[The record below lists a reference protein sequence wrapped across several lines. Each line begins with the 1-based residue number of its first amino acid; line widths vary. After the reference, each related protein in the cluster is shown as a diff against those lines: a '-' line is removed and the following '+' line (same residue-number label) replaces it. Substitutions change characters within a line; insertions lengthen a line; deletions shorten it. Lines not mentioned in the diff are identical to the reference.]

1 MKNDKDNATLYAELK
16 AERFMT
22 DQISLLHEAEDLAD
36 GINFML
42 KSIGE
47 FTDADR
53 AYVFETSENH
63 TSTNTYEWCAAGV
76 TPQIRNLHDIPFE
89 SMPKWIEVFLH
100 GENILIEDLEAY
112 RESMPLEYELL
123 KVQNV
128 STLIAFPISV
138 HEKLIGFVGVD
149 NPDMEKSSL
158 IHRLLSLLGK
168 YVGTMIKDHKNEQ
181 MRLEVV
187 ASKSRLDY
195 QLEMDEILRGAQ
207 IGIWTL
213 EMDGVKAP
221 RLHPNPTMC
230 TLLGVSQEMSPE
242 EVYQFWYHRIPP
254 KYVTPVLDYIQK
266 VIHESYSE
274 ITYPWNHPLL
284 GQIWI
289 RCGGILYPDYQG
301 NGICIRGYHQD
312 VTRNIENE
320 RKYQNLTA
328 ATSQIY
334 HAIYHI
340 DLIQDRIE
348 KLAGANQNYTPT
360 GVVTS
365 ATAQLNDI
373 LEKMVAPSHHEIM
386 QYFFDLTTVNDR
398 LHGKLFISRE
408 YPSPQG
414 IWRRATFIV
423 QNRDTDD
430 DVTEILYVTQI
441 IDDYKQKELAYQQE
455 LVKAVESAN
464 QANTAKTDFL
474 NRMSHDIRTP
484 LNGILGMLDIAQKNE
499 TNPKALLECHEKMRT
514 AAFHLKALVN
524 DVLDMQRMETDRF
537 FLEQIPFDIREILDN
552 CWSMLEA
559 QASRLDI
566 TLEKIKPGSL
576 KYPYLIG
583 SPLHIR
589 QIFMNL
595 LSNAIKYNKV
605 GGKIDTYAKEISFD
619 GITVW
624 YEFKIKDSGIGMSEK
639 FVKEELFDIF
649 TQEQTD
655 ARTHYKG
662 SGLGMSIVKQLIK
675 AMHGTIE
682 VKSTFGEG
690 TTFVFQLPFKIS
702 EQSGTKIE
710 EKYSFNAEKAAGKM
724 YTDTQER
731 ESSVS
736 SNGEE
741 SAQNNLNGINILL
754 VEDNDLNMEI
764 AEFYLSDRG
773 AMIEK
778 AWNGQEALDKF
789 TSSAP
794 NTYDIILM
802 DIMMPVMDGL
812 ETCRKIRTS
821 NHPEGKNIP
830 IIAMTAQVSQE
841 CMDKCQLAGMNGHLT
856 KPVTSEKLIK
866 TIMEFTI

>member
-1 MKNDKDNATLYAELK
+1 MNNDKDNATLYAELE

-42 KSIGE
+42 KSLGE

-149 NPDMEKSSL
+149 NPDMEKSNL
-158 IHRLLSLLGK
+158 LHRLLSLLGK

-242 EVYQFWYHRIPP
+242 EVYQFWYHRLPP

-566 TLEKIKPGSL
+566 TLKKIKPGSL

-595 LSNAIKYNKV
+595 LSNAIKYNKP
-605 GGKIDTYAKEISFD
+605 GGSISIHAKIIRQVHQNVIYKFIISDT
-619 GITVW
+619 
-624 YEFKIKDSGIGMSEK
+624 GIGISPEFQK
-639 FVKEELFDIF
+639 HIF
-649 TQEQTD
+649 EPFAQEDTG
-655 ARTHYKG
+655 ARTIYKG
-662 SGLGMSIVKQLIK
+662 TGLGMAIVHRLVQE
-675 AMHGTIE
+675 MGGTIQLKSE
-682 VKSTFGEG
+682 KNVGSTF
-690 TTFVFQLPFKIS
+690 TLILPFTIDEHQPS
-702 EQSGTKIE
+702 AS
-710 EKYSFNAEKAAGKM
+710 AETA
-724 YTDTQER
+724 TDTP
-731 ESSVS
+731 
-736 SNGEE
+736 
-741 SAQNNLNGINILL
+741 ADLTDLHILV
-754 VEDNDLNMEI
+754 VEDNELNLEI
-764 AEFYLSDRG
+764 AVFSLEAAGLNVSTAINGLKAVRLF
-773 AMIEK
+773 EK
-778 AWNGQEALDKF
+778 SKPYE
-789 TSSAP
+789 
-794 NTYDIILM
+794 YDIILM
-802 DIMMPVMDGL
+802 DIMMPVMNGL
-812 ETCRKIRTS
+812 DAAKAIRGLSRPDATTV
-821 NHPEGKNIP
+821 P
-830 IIAMTAQVSQE
+830 IIALSANAFAEDIQKSKNAGINE
-841 CMDKCQLAGMNGHLT
+841 HLAKPLEMDKVLKVIASYC
-856 KPVTSEKLIK
+856 K
-866 TIMEFTI
+866 

>member
-1 MKNDKDNATLYAELK
+1 MNNDKDNATLYAELK

-149 NPDMEKSSL
+149 NPDMEKSNL
-158 IHRLLSLLGK
+158 LHRLLSLLGK

-242 EVYQFWYHRIPP
+242 EVYQFWYHRLPP

-373 LEKMVAPSHHEIM
+373 LEKLVAPSHHEIM

-566 TLEKIKPGSL
+566 TLKKIKPGSL

-595 LSNAIKYNKV
+595 LSNAIKYNKP
-605 GGKIDTYAKEISFD
+605 GGSISVHAKIIRQVHQNVIYKFIISDT
-619 GITVW
+619 
-624 YEFKIKDSGIGMSEK
+624 GIGISPEFQK
-639 FVKEELFDIF
+639 HIF
-649 TQEQTD
+649 EPFAQEDTG
-655 ARTHYKG
+655 ARTIYKG
-662 SGLGMSIVKQLIK
+662 TGLGMAIVHRLIQE
-675 AMHGTIE
+675 MGGTIQLKSE
-682 VKSTFGEG
+682 KNVGSTF
-690 TTFVFQLPFKIS
+690 TLILPFTIDEHQPS
-702 EQSGTKIE
+702 AS
-710 EKYSFNAEKAAGKM
+710 AEIA
-724 YTDTQER
+724 TDTP
-731 ESSVS
+731 
-736 SNGEE
+736 
-741 SAQNNLNGINILL
+741 ADLTDLHILV
-754 VEDNDLNMEI
+754 VEDNELNLEI
-764 AEFYLSDRG
+764 AVFSLEAAGLNVSTAINGLEAVRLF
-773 AMIEK
+773 EK
-778 AWNGQEALDKF
+778 SKPYE
-789 TSSAP
+789 
-794 NTYDIILM
+794 YDIILM
-802 DIMMPVMDGL
+802 DIMMPVMNGL
-812 ETCRKIRTS
+812 DAAKAIRGLSRPDATTV
-821 NHPEGKNIP
+821 P
-830 IIAMTAQVSQE
+830 IIALSANAFAEDIQKSKNAGINE
-841 CMDKCQLAGMNGHLT
+841 HLAKPLEMDKVLKVIASYC
-856 KPVTSEKLIK
+856 K
-866 TIMEFTI
+866 

>member
-1 MKNDKDNATLYAELK
+1 MNNDNDNATLYAELE

-42 KSIGE
+42 KSLGE

-149 NPDMEKSSL
+149 NPDMEKSNL
-158 IHRLLSLLGK
+158 LHRLLSLLGK

-187 ASKSRLDY
+187 VSKSRLDY

-242 EVYQFWYHRIPP
+242 EVYQFWYHRLPP

-566 TLEKIKPGSL
+566 TLKKIKPGSL

-595 LSNAIKYNKV
+595 LSNAIKYNKP
-605 GGKIDTYAKEISFD
+605 GGSISVHAKIIRQVHQNVIYKFIISDT
-619 GITVW
+619 
-624 YEFKIKDSGIGMSEK
+624 GIGISPEFQK
-639 FVKEELFDIF
+639 HIF
-649 TQEQTD
+649 EPFAQEDTG
-655 ARTHYKG
+655 ARTIYKG
-662 SGLGMSIVKQLIK
+662 TGLGMAIVHRLVQE
-675 AMHGTIE
+675 MGGTIQLKSE
-682 VKSTFGEG
+682 KNVGSTF
-690 TTFVFQLPFKIS
+690 TLILPFTIDEHQPS
-702 EQSGTKIE
+702 AS
-710 EKYSFNAEKAAGKM
+710 AETA
-724 YTDTQER
+724 TDTP
-731 ESSVS
+731 
-736 SNGEE
+736 
-741 SAQNNLNGINILL
+741 ADLTDLHILV
-754 VEDNDLNMEI
+754 VEDNELNLEI
-764 AEFYLSDRG
+764 AVFSLEAAGLNVSTAINGLEAVQLF
-773 AMIEK
+773 EK
-778 AWNGQEALDKF
+778 SKPYE
-789 TSSAP
+789 
-794 NTYDIILM
+794 YDIILM
-802 DIMMPVMDGL
+802 DIMMPVMNGL
-812 ETCRKIRTS
+812 DAAKAIRGLSRPDATTV
-821 NHPEGKNIP
+821 P
-830 IIAMTAQVSQE
+830 IIALSANAFAEDIQKSKNAGINE
-841 CMDKCQLAGMNGHLT
+841 HLAKPLEMDKVLKVIASYC
-856 KPVTSEKLIK
+856 K
-866 TIMEFTI
+866 

>member
-1 MKNDKDNATLYAELK
+1 MNNDKDHATLYAELK

-22 DQISLLHEAEDLAD
+22 DQISLLHEAEDLTD

-42 KSIGE
+42 KSLGE

-149 NPDMEKSSL
+149 NPDMEKSNL

-213 EMDGVKAP
+213 EMDDVKAP

-373 LEKMVAPSHHEIM
+373 LEKLVAPSHHEIM

-464 QANTAKTDFL
+464 QANTAKTEFL
-474 NRMSHDIRTP
+474 SRMSHDIRTP

-499 TNPKALLECHEKMRT
+499 TNPKVLLECHEKMRT

-537 FLEQIPFDIREILDN
+537 FLEQIPFDIHEILDN

-566 TLEKIKPGSL
+566 TLKKIKPGSL

-595 LSNAIKYNKV
+595 LSNAIKYNKP
-605 GGKIDTYAKEISFD
+605 GGSISVHAKIIRQVHQNVIYKFIISDT
-619 GITVW
+619 
-624 YEFKIKDSGIGMSEK
+624 GIGMSPEFQK
-639 FVKEELFDIF
+639 HIF
-649 TQEQTD
+649 EPFAQEDTG
-655 ARTHYKG
+655 ARTIYKG
-662 SGLGMSIVKQLIK
+662 TGLGMAIVHRLVQE
-675 AMHGTIE
+675 MGGTIQLKSE
-682 VKSTFGEG
+682 KNVGSTF
-690 TTFVFQLPFKIS
+690 TLILPFTIDEHQPS
-702 EQSGTKIE
+702 AS
-710 EKYSFNAEKAAGKM
+710 AETA
-724 YTDTQER
+724 TDTP
-731 ESSVS
+731 
-736 SNGEE
+736 
-741 SAQNNLNGINILL
+741 ADLTDLHILV
-754 VEDNDLNMEI
+754 VEDNELNLEI
-764 AEFYLSDRG
+764 AVFSLETAGLNVSTAINGLEAVRLF
-773 AMIEK
+773 EK
-778 AWNGQEALDKF
+778 SKPYE
-789 TSSAP
+789 
-794 NTYDIILM
+794 YDIILM
-802 DIMMPVMDGL
+802 DIMMPVMNGL
-812 ETCRKIRTS
+812 DAAKAIRGLSRPDATTV
-821 NHPEGKNIP
+821 P
-830 IIAMTAQVSQE
+830 IIALSANAFAEDIQKSKNAGINE
-841 CMDKCQLAGMNGHLT
+841 HLAKPLEMDKVLKVIASYC
-856 KPVTSEKLIK
+856 K
-866 TIMEFTI
+866 

>member
-1 MKNDKDNATLYAELK
+1 MNNDKDNATLYAELE

-42 KSIGE
+42 KSLGE

-149 NPDMEKSSL
+149 NPDMEKSNL
-158 IHRLLSLLGK
+158 LHRLLSLLGK

-242 EVYQFWYHRIPP
+242 EVYQFWYHRLPP

-566 TLEKIKPGSL
+566 TLKKIKPGSL

-595 LSNAIKYNKV
+595 LSNAIKYNKP
-605 GGKIDTYAKEISFD
+605 GGSISVHAKIIRQVHQNVIYKFIISDT
-619 GITVW
+619 
-624 YEFKIKDSGIGMSEK
+624 GIGISPEFQK
-639 FVKEELFDIF
+639 HIF
-649 TQEQTD
+649 EPFAQED
-655 ARTHYKG
+655 NGARSFYKG
-662 SGLGMSIVKQLIK
+662 TGLGMAIVHRLVQE
-675 AMHGTIE
+675 MGGTIQLKSE
-682 VKSTFGEG
+682 KNVGSTF
-690 TTFVFQLPFKIS
+690 TLILPFTIDEHQPS
-702 EQSGTKIE
+702 AS
-710 EKYSFNAEKAAGKM
+710 AETA
-724 YTDTQER
+724 TDTP
-731 ESSVS
+731 
-736 SNGEE
+736 
-741 SAQNNLNGINILL
+741 ADLTDLHILV
-754 VEDNDLNMEI
+754 VEDNELNLEI
-764 AEFYLSDRG
+764 AVFSLEAAGLNVSTAINGLEAVRLF
-773 AMIEK
+773 EK
-778 AWNGQEALDKF
+778 SKPYE
-789 TSSAP
+789 
-794 NTYDIILM
+794 YDIILM
-802 DIMMPVMDGL
+802 DIMMPVMNGL
-812 ETCRKIRTS
+812 DAAKAIRGLSRPDATTV
-821 NHPEGKNIP
+821 P
-830 IIAMTAQVSQE
+830 IIALSANAFAEDIQKSKNAGINE
-841 CMDKCQLAGMNGHLT
+841 HLAKPLEMDKVLKVIASYC
-856 KPVTSEKLIK
+856 K
-866 TIMEFTI
+866 

>member
-1 MKNDKDNATLYAELK
+1 MNNDKDNATLYAELE

-42 KSIGE
+42 KSLGE

-149 NPDMEKSSL
+149 NPDMEKSNL
-158 IHRLLSLLGK
+158 LHRLLSLLGK

-195 QLEMDEILRGAQ
+195 QLEMDKILRGAQ

-242 EVYQFWYHRIPP
+242 EVYQFWYHRLPP

-373 LEKMVAPSHHEIM
+373 LEKLVAPSHHEIM

-566 TLEKIKPGSL
+566 TLKKIKPGSL

-595 LSNAIKYNKV
+595 LSNAIKYNKP
-605 GGKIDTYAKEISFD
+605 GGSISVHAKIIRQVHQNVIYKFIISDT
-619 GITVW
+619 
-624 YEFKIKDSGIGMSEK
+624 GIGISPEFQK
-639 FVKEELFDIF
+639 HIF
-649 TQEQTD
+649 EPFAQEDTG
-655 ARTHYKG
+655 ARTIYKG
-662 SGLGMSIVKQLIK
+662 TGLGMAIVHRLVQE
-675 AMHGTIE
+675 MGGTIQLKSE
-682 VKSTFGEG
+682 KNVGSTF
-690 TTFVFQLPFKIS
+690 TLILPFTIDEHQPS
-702 EQSGTKIE
+702 AS
-710 EKYSFNAEKAAGKM
+710 AETA
-724 YTDTQER
+724 TDTP
-731 ESSVS
+731 
-736 SNGEE
+736 
-741 SAQNNLNGINILL
+741 ADLTDLHILV
-754 VEDNDLNMEI
+754 VEDNELNLEI
-764 AEFYLSDRG
+764 AVFSLEAAGLNVST
-773 AMIEK
+773 AI
-778 AWNGQEALDKF
+778 NGLEAVRLFKK
-789 TSSAP
+789 SKP
-794 NTYDIILM
+794 YEYDIILM
-802 DIMMPVMDGL
+802 DIMMPVMNGL
-812 ETCRKIRTS
+812 DAAKAIRGLSRPDATTV
-821 NHPEGKNIP
+821 P
-830 IIAMTAQVSQE
+830 IIALSANAFAEDIQKSKNAGINE
-841 CMDKCQLAGMNGHLT
+841 HLAKPLEMDKVLKVIASYC
-856 KPVTSEKLIK
+856 K
-866 TIMEFTI
+866 

>member
-1 MKNDKDNATLYAELK
+1 
-16 AERFMT
+16 MT

-42 KSIGE
+42 KSLGE

-149 NPDMEKSSL
+149 NPDMEKSNL
-158 IHRLLSLLGK
+158 LHRLLSLLGK

-242 EVYQFWYHRIPP
+242 EVYQFWYHRLPP

-566 TLEKIKPGSL
+566 TLKKIKPGSL

-595 LSNAIKYNKV
+595 LSNAIKYNKP
-605 GGKIDTYAKEISFD
+605 GGSISIHAKIIRQVHQNVIYKFIISDT
-619 GITVW
+619 
-624 YEFKIKDSGIGMSEK
+624 GIGISPEFQK
-639 FVKEELFDIF
+639 HIF
-649 TQEQTD
+649 EPFAQEDTG
-655 ARTHYKG
+655 ARTIYKG
-662 SGLGMSIVKQLIK
+662 TGLGMAIVHRLVQE
-675 AMHGTIE
+675 MGGTIQLKSE
-682 VKSTFGEG
+682 KNVGSTF
-690 TTFVFQLPFKIS
+690 TLILPFTIDEHQPS
-702 EQSGTKIE
+702 AS
-710 EKYSFNAEKAAGKM
+710 AETA
-724 YTDTQER
+724 TDTP
-731 ESSVS
+731 
-736 SNGEE
+736 
-741 SAQNNLNGINILL
+741 ADLTDLHILV
-754 VEDNDLNMEI
+754 VEDNELNLEI
-764 AEFYLSDRG
+764 AVFSLEAAGLNVSTAINGLEAVRLF
-773 AMIEK
+773 EK
-778 AWNGQEALDKF
+778 SKPYE
-789 TSSAP
+789 
-794 NTYDIILM
+794 YDIILM
-802 DIMMPVMDGL
+802 DIMMPVMNGL
-812 ETCRKIRTS
+812 DATKAIRGLSRPDAPTV
-821 NHPEGKNIP
+821 P
-830 IIAMTAQVSQE
+830 IIALSANAFAEDIQKSKNAGINE
-841 CMDKCQLAGMNGHLT
+841 HLAKPLEMDKVLKVIASYC
-856 KPVTSEKLIK
+856 K
-866 TIMEFTI
+866 

>member
-1 MKNDKDNATLYAELK
+1 
-16 AERFMT
+16 
-22 DQISLLHEAEDLAD
+22 
-36 GINFML
+36 
-42 KSIGE
+42 
-47 FTDADR
+47 
-53 AYVFETSENH
+53 
-63 TSTNTYEWCAAGV
+63 
-76 TPQIRNLHDIPFE
+76 
-89 SMPKWIEVFLH
+89 
-100 GENILIEDLEAY
+100 
-112 RESMPLEYELL
+112 
-123 KVQNV
+123 
-128 STLIAFPISV
+128 
-138 HEKLIGFVGVD
+138 
-149 NPDMEKSSL
+149 
-158 IHRLLSLLGK
+158 
-168 YVGTMIKDHKNEQ
+168 
-181 MRLEVV
+181 
-187 ASKSRLDY
+187 
-195 QLEMDEILRGAQ
+195 
-207 IGIWTL
+207 
-213 EMDGVKAP
+213 
-221 RLHPNPTMC
+221 MC

-242 EVYQFWYHRIPP
+242 EVYQFWYHRLPP

-373 LEKMVAPSHHEIM
+373 LEKLVAPSHHEIM

-566 TLEKIKPGSL
+566 TLKKIKPGSL

-595 LSNAIKYNKV
+595 LSNAIKYNKP
-605 GGKIDTYAKEISFD
+605 GGSISVHAKIIRQVHQNVIYKFIISDT
-619 GITVW
+619 
-624 YEFKIKDSGIGMSEK
+624 GIGISPEFQK
-639 FVKEELFDIF
+639 HIF
-649 TQEQTD
+649 EPFAQEDTG
-655 ARTHYKG
+655 ARTIYKG
-662 SGLGMSIVKQLIK
+662 TGLGMAIVHRLVQE
-675 AMHGTIE
+675 MGGTIQLKSE
-682 VKSTFGEG
+682 KNVGSTF
-690 TTFVFQLPFKIS
+690 TLILPFTIDEHQPS
-702 EQSGTKIE
+702 AS
-710 EKYSFNAEKAAGKM
+710 AETA
-724 YTDTQER
+724 TDTP
-731 ESSVS
+731 
-736 SNGEE
+736 
-741 SAQNNLNGINILL
+741 ADLTDLHILV
-754 VEDNDLNMEI
+754 VEDNELNLEI
-764 AEFYLSDRG
+764 AVFSLEAAGLNVSTAINGLEAVRLF
-773 AMIEK
+773 EK
-778 AWNGQEALDKF
+778 SKPYE
-789 TSSAP
+789 
-794 NTYDIILM
+794 YDIILM
-802 DIMMPVMDGL
+802 DIMMPVMNGL
-812 ETCRKIRTS
+812 DAAKAIRGLSRPDATTV
-821 NHPEGKNIP
+821 P
-830 IIAMTAQVSQE
+830 IIALSANAFAEDIQKSKNAGINE
-841 CMDKCQLAGMNGHLT
+841 HLAKPLEMDKVLKVIASYC
-856 KPVTSEKLIK
+856 K
-866 TIMEFTI
+866 

>member
-1 MKNDKDNATLYAELK
+1 MNNDKDNATLYAELE

-42 KSIGE
+42 KSLGE

-158 IHRLLSLLGK
+158 IHRL
-168 YVGTMIKDHKNEQ
+168 
-181 MRLEVV
+181 EVV

-213 EMDGVKAP
+213 ELDGDKTP
-221 RLHPNPTMC
+221 LLHPNPTMC

-254 KYVTPVLDYIQK
+254 KYITPVLDYIQK

-340 DLIQDRIE
+340 ALIQDRIE

-566 TLEKIKPGSL
+566 TLKKIKPGSL

-595 LSNAIKYNKV
+595 LSNAIKYNKP
-605 GGKIDTYAKEISFD
+605 GGSISIHAKIIRQVHQNVIYKFIISDT
-619 GITVW
+619 
-624 YEFKIKDSGIGMSEK
+624 GIGISPEFQK
-639 FVKEELFDIF
+639 HIF
-649 TQEQTD
+649 EPFAQEDTG
-655 ARTHYKG
+655 ARTIYKG
-662 SGLGMSIVKQLIK
+662 TGLGMAIVHRLVQE
-675 AMHGTIE
+675 MGGTIQLKSE
-682 VKSTFGEG
+682 KNVGSTF
-690 TTFVFQLPFKIS
+690 TLILPFTIDEHQPS
-702 EQSGTKIE
+702 AS
-710 EKYSFNAEKAAGKM
+710 AETA
-724 YTDTQER
+724 TDTP
-731 ESSVS
+731 
-736 SNGEE
+736 
-741 SAQNNLNGINILL
+741 ADLTDLHILV
-754 VEDNDLNMEI
+754 VEDNELNLEI
-764 AEFYLSDRG
+764 AVFSLEAAGLNVSTAINGLEAVRLF
-773 AMIEK
+773 EK
-778 AWNGQEALDKF
+778 SKPYE
-789 TSSAP
+789 
-794 NTYDIILM
+794 YDIILM
-802 DIMMPVMDGL
+802 DIMMPVMNGL
-812 ETCRKIRTS
+812 DAAKAIRGLSRPDATTV
-821 NHPEGKNIP
+821 P
-830 IIAMTAQVSQE
+830 IIALSANAFAEDIQKSKNAGINE
-841 CMDKCQLAGMNGHLT
+841 HLAKPLEMDKVLKVIASYC
-856 KPVTSEKLIK
+856 K
-866 TIMEFTI
+866 

>member
-1 MKNDKDNATLYAELK
+1 MNNDKDNATLYAELE

-42 KSIGE
+42 KSLGE

-149 NPDMEKSSL
+149 NPDMEKSNL
-158 IHRLLSLLGK
+158 LHRLLSLLGK

-373 LEKMVAPSHHEIM
+373 LEKLVAPSHHEIM

-595 LSNAIKYNKV
+595 LSNAIKYNKP
-605 GGKIDTYAKEISFD
+605 GGSISVHAKIIRQVHQNVIYKFIISDT
-619 GITVW
+619 
-624 YEFKIKDSGIGMSEK
+624 GIGISPEFQK
-639 FVKEELFDIF
+639 HIF
-649 TQEQTD
+649 EPFAQEDTG
-655 ARTHYKG
+655 ARTIYKG
-662 SGLGMSIVKQLIK
+662 TGLGMAIVHRLVQE
-675 AMHGTIE
+675 MGGTIQLKSE
-682 VKSTFGEG
+682 KNVGSTF
-690 TTFVFQLPFKIS
+690 TLILPFTIDEHQPS
-702 EQSGTKIE
+702 AS
-710 EKYSFNAEKAAGKM
+710 AETA
-724 YTDTQER
+724 TDTPPD
-731 ESSVS
+731 
-736 SNGEE
+736 
-741 SAQNNLNGINILL
+741 LTDLHILV
-754 VEDNDLNMEI
+754 VEDNELNLEI
-764 AEFYLSDRG
+764 AVFSLEAAGLNVSTAINGLEAVRLF
-773 AMIEK
+773 EK
-778 AWNGQEALDKF
+778 SKPYE
-789 TSSAP
+789 
-794 NTYDIILM
+794 YDIILM
-802 DIMMPVMDGL
+802 DIMMPVMNGL
-812 ETCRKIRTS
+812 DAAKAIRGLSRPDATTV
-821 NHPEGKNIP
+821 P
-830 IIAMTAQVSQE
+830 IIALSANAFAEDIQKSKNAGINE
-841 CMDKCQLAGMNGHLT
+841 HLAKPLEMDKVLKVIASYC
-856 KPVTSEKLIK
+856 K
-866 TIMEFTI
+866 

>member
-1 MKNDKDNATLYAELK
+1 MNNDKDNATLYAELE

-42 KSIGE
+42 KSLGE

-149 NPDMEKSSL
+149 NPDMEKSNL
-158 IHRLLSLLGK
+158 LHRLLSLLGK

-254 KYVTPVLDYIQK
+254 KYITPVLDYIQK

-455 LVKAVESAN
+455 LVKAVKSAN

-566 TLEKIKPGSL
+566 TLKKIKPGSL

-595 LSNAIKYNKV
+595 LSNAIKYNKP
-605 GGKIDTYAKEISFD
+605 GGSISVHAKIIRQVHQNVIYKFIISDT
-619 GITVW
+619 
-624 YEFKIKDSGIGMSEK
+624 GIGISPEFQK
-639 FVKEELFDIF
+639 HIF
-649 TQEQTD
+649 EPFAQEDTG
-655 ARTHYKG
+655 ARTIYKG
-662 SGLGMSIVKQLIK
+662 TGLGMAIVHRLVQE
-675 AMHGTIE
+675 MGGTIQLKSE
-682 VKSTFGEG
+682 KNVGSTF
-690 TTFVFQLPFKIS
+690 TLILPFTIDEHQPS
-702 EQSGTKIE
+702 AS
-710 EKYSFNAEKAAGKM
+710 AETA
-724 YTDTQER
+724 TDTP
-731 ESSVS
+731 
-736 SNGEE
+736 
-741 SAQNNLNGINILL
+741 ADLTDLHILV
-754 VEDNDLNMEI
+754 VEDNELNLEI
-764 AEFYLSDRG
+764 AVFSLEAAGLNVSTAINGLEAVRLF
-773 AMIEK
+773 EK
-778 AWNGQEALDKF
+778 SKPYE
-789 TSSAP
+789 
-794 NTYDIILM
+794 YDIILM
-802 DIMMPVMDGL
+802 DIMMPVMNGL
-812 ETCRKIRTS
+812 DAAKAIRGLSRPDAPTV
-821 NHPEGKNIP
+821 P
-830 IIAMTAQVSQE
+830 IIALSANAFAEDIQKSKNAGINE
-841 CMDKCQLAGMNGHLT
+841 HLAKPLEMDKVLKVIASYC
-856 KPVTSEKLIK
+856 K
-866 TIMEFTI
+866 

>member
-1 MKNDKDNATLYAELK
+1 MNNDKDNATLYAELE
-16 AERFMT
+16 AERFIT

-42 KSIGE
+42 KSLGE

-149 NPDMEKSSL
+149 NPDMEKSNL

-168 YVGTMIKDHKNEQ
+168 YVGTMIKDHENEQ

-242 EVYQFWYHRIPP
+242 EVYQFWYHRLPP

-373 LEKMVAPSHHEIM
+373 LEKLVAPSHHEIM

-423 QNRDTDD
+423 QNRDTDN

-566 TLEKIKPGSL
+566 TLKKIKPGSL

-595 LSNAIKYNKV
+595 LSNAIKYNKP
-605 GGKIDTYAKEISFD
+605 GGSISIHAKIIRQVHQNVIYKFIISDT
-619 GITVW
+619 
-624 YEFKIKDSGIGMSEK
+624 GIGISPEFQK
-639 FVKEELFDIF
+639 HIF
-649 TQEQTD
+649 EPFAQEDTG
-655 ARTHYKG
+655 ARTIYKG
-662 SGLGMSIVKQLIK
+662 TGLGMAIVHRLVQE
-675 AMHGTIE
+675 MGGTIQLKSE
-682 VKSTFGEG
+682 KNVGSTF
-690 TTFVFQLPFKIS
+690 TLILPFTIDEHQPS
-702 EQSGTKIE
+702 AS
-710 EKYSFNAEKAAGKM
+710 AETA
-724 YTDTQER
+724 TDTP
-731 ESSVS
+731 
-736 SNGEE
+736 
-741 SAQNNLNGINILL
+741 ADLTDLHILV
-754 VEDNDLNMEI
+754 VEDNELNLEI
-764 AEFYLSDRG
+764 AVFSLEAAGLNVSTAINGLEAVRLF
-773 AMIEK
+773 EK
-778 AWNGQEALDKF
+778 SKPYE
-789 TSSAP
+789 
-794 NTYDIILM
+794 YDIILM
-802 DIMMPVMDGL
+802 DIMMPVMNGL
-812 ETCRKIRTS
+812 DAAKAIRGLSRPDATTV
-821 NHPEGKNIP
+821 P
-830 IIAMTAQVSQE
+830 IIALSANAFAEDIQKSKNAGINE
-841 CMDKCQLAGMNGHLT
+841 HLAKPLEMDKVLKVIASYC
-856 KPVTSEKLIK
+856 K
-866 TIMEFTI
+866 

>member
-1 MKNDKDNATLYAELK
+1 MNNDKDNATLYAELK

-89 SMPKWIEVFLH
+89 SMPKWIKVFLH

-149 NPDMEKSSL
+149 NPDMEKSNL

-474 NRMSHDIRTP
+474 NRTSHDIRTP

-566 TLEKIKPGSL
+566 TLKKIKPGSL

-595 LSNAIKYNKV
+595 LSNAIKYNKP
-605 GGKIDTYAKEISFD
+605 GGSISIHAKIIRQVHQNVIYKFIISDT
-619 GITVW
+619 
-624 YEFKIKDSGIGMSEK
+624 GIGISPEFQK
-639 FVKEELFDIF
+639 HIF
-649 TQEQTD
+649 EPFAQEDTG
-655 ARTHYKG
+655 ARTIYKG
-662 SGLGMSIVKQLIK
+662 TGLGMAIVHRLVQE
-675 AMHGTIE
+675 MGGTIQLKSE
-682 VKSTFGEG
+682 KNVGSTF
-690 TTFVFQLPFKIS
+690 TLILPFTIDEHQPS
-702 EQSGTKIE
+702 AS
-710 EKYSFNAEKAAGKM
+710 AETA
-724 YTDTQER
+724 TDTP
-731 ESSVS
+731 
-736 SNGEE
+736 
-741 SAQNNLNGINILL
+741 ADLTDLHILV
-754 VEDNDLNMEI
+754 VEDNELNLEI
-764 AEFYLSDRG
+764 AVFSLEAAGLNVSTAINGLEAVRLF
-773 AMIEK
+773 EK
-778 AWNGQEALDKF
+778 SKPYE
-789 TSSAP
+789 
-794 NTYDIILM
+794 YDIILM
-802 DIMMPVMDGL
+802 DIMMPVMNGL
-812 ETCRKIRTS
+812 DAAKAIRGLSRPDATTV
-821 NHPEGKNIP
+821 P
-830 IIAMTAQVSQE
+830 IIALSANAFAEDIQKSKNAGINE
-841 CMDKCQLAGMNGHLT
+841 HLAKPLEMDKVLKVIASYC
-856 KPVTSEKLIK
+856 K
-866 TIMEFTI
+866 

>member
-1 MKNDKDNATLYAELK
+1 MNNDKDNATLYAELE

-42 KSIGE
+42 KSLGE

-149 NPDMEKSSL
+149 NPDMEKSNL
-158 IHRLLSLLGK
+158 LHRLLSLLGK

-242 EVYQFWYHRIPP
+242 EVYQFWYHRLPP

-274 ITYPWNHPLL
+274 ITCPWNHPLL

-566 TLEKIKPGSL
+566 TLKKIKPGSL

-595 LSNAIKYNKV
+595 LSNAIKYNKP
-605 GGKIDTYAKEISFD
+605 GGSISVHAKIIRQVHQNVIYKFIISDT
-619 GITVW
+619 
-624 YEFKIKDSGIGMSEK
+624 GIGISPEFQK
-639 FVKEELFDIF
+639 HIF
-649 TQEQTD
+649 EPFAQEDTG
-655 ARTHYKG
+655 ARTIYKG
-662 SGLGMSIVKQLIK
+662 TGLGMAIVHRLVQE
-675 AMHGTIE
+675 MGGTIQLKSE
-682 VKSTFGEG
+682 KNVGSTF
-690 TTFVFQLPFKIS
+690 TLILPFTIDEHQPS
-702 EQSGTKIE
+702 AS
-710 EKYSFNAEKAAGKM
+710 AETA
-724 YTDTQER
+724 TDTP
-731 ESSVS
+731 
-736 SNGEE
+736 
-741 SAQNNLNGINILL
+741 ADLTDLHILV
-754 VEDNDLNMEI
+754 VEDNELNLEI
-764 AEFYLSDRG
+764 AVFSLEAAGLNVSTAINGLEAVRLF
-773 AMIEK
+773 EK
-778 AWNGQEALDKF
+778 SKPYE
-789 TSSAP
+789 
-794 NTYDIILM
+794 YDIILM
-802 DIMMPVMDGL
+802 DIMMPVMNGL
-812 ETCRKIRTS
+812 DAAKAIRGLSRPDATTV
-821 NHPEGKNIP
+821 P
-830 IIAMTAQVSQE
+830 IIALSANAFAEDIQKSKNAGINE
-841 CMDKCQLAGMNGHLT
+841 HLAKPLEMDKVLKVIASYC
-856 KPVTSEKLIK
+856 K
-866 TIMEFTI
+866 

>member
-1 MKNDKDNATLYAELK
+1 MNNDKDNATLYAELE

-42 KSIGE
+42 KSLGE

-149 NPDMEKSSL
+149 NPDMEKSNL
-158 IHRLLSLLGK
+158 LHRLLSLLGK

-242 EVYQFWYHRIPP
+242 EVYQFWYHRLPP

-365 ATAQLNDI
+365 ATAHLNDI

-566 TLEKIKPGSL
+566 TLKKIKPGSL

-595 LSNAIKYNKV
+595 LSNAIKYNKP
-605 GGKIDTYAKEISFD
+605 GGSISVHAKIIRQVHQNVIYKFIISDT
-619 GITVW
+619 
-624 YEFKIKDSGIGMSEK
+624 GIGISPEFQK
-639 FVKEELFDIF
+639 HIF
-649 TQEQTD
+649 EPFAQEDTG
-655 ARTHYKG
+655 ARTIYKG
-662 SGLGMSIVKQLIK
+662 TGLGMAIVHRLVQE
-675 AMHGTIE
+675 MGGTIQLKSE
-682 VKSTFGEG
+682 KNVGSTF
-690 TTFVFQLPFKIS
+690 TLILPFTIDEHQPS
-702 EQSGTKIE
+702 AS
-710 EKYSFNAEKAAGKM
+710 AETA
-724 YTDTQER
+724 TDTP
-731 ESSVS
+731 
-736 SNGEE
+736 
-741 SAQNNLNGINILL
+741 ADLTDLHILV
-754 VEDNDLNMEI
+754 VEDNELNLEI
-764 AEFYLSDRG
+764 AVFSLEAAGLNVSTAINGLEAVRLF
-773 AMIEK
+773 EK
-778 AWNGQEALDKF
+778 SKPYE
-789 TSSAP
+789 
-794 NTYDIILM
+794 YDIILM
-802 DIMMPVMDGL
+802 DIMMPVMNGL
-812 ETCRKIRTS
+812 DAAKAIRGLSRPDAPTV
-821 NHPEGKNIP
+821 P
-830 IIAMTAQVSQE
+830 IIALSANAFAEDIQKSKNAGINE
-841 CMDKCQLAGMNGHLT
+841 HLAKPLEMDKVLKVIASYC
-856 KPVTSEKLIK
+856 K
-866 TIMEFTI
+866 

>member
-1 MKNDKDNATLYAELK
+1 MNNDKDNATLYAELE

-42 KSIGE
+42 KSLGE

-149 NPDMEKSSL
+149 NPDMEKSNL
-158 IHRLLSLLGK
+158 LHRLLSLLGK

-195 QLEMDEILRGAQ
+195 QLAMDEILRGAQ

-254 KYVTPVLDYIQK
+254 KYITPVLDYIQK

-566 TLEKIKPGSL
+566 TLKKIKPGSL

-595 LSNAIKYNKV
+595 LSNAIKYNKP
-605 GGKIDTYAKEISFD
+605 GGSISIHAKIIRQVHQNVIYKFIISDT
-619 GITVW
+619 
-624 YEFKIKDSGIGMSEK
+624 GIGISPEFQK
-639 FVKEELFDIF
+639 HIF
-649 TQEQTD
+649 EPFAQEDTG
-655 ARTHYKG
+655 ARTIYKG
-662 SGLGMSIVKQLIK
+662 TGLGMAIVHRLVQE
-675 AMHGTIE
+675 MGGTIQLKSE
-682 VKSTFGEG
+682 KNVGSTF
-690 TTFVFQLPFKIS
+690 TLILPFTIDEHQPS
-702 EQSGTKIE
+702 AS
-710 EKYSFNAEKAAGKM
+710 AETA
-724 YTDTQER
+724 TDTPTD
-731 ESSVS
+731 
-736 SNGEE
+736 
-741 SAQNNLNGINILL
+741 LTDLHILV
-754 VEDNDLNMEI
+754 VEDNELNLEI
-764 AEFYLSDRG
+764 AVFSLEAAGLNVSTAINGLEAVRLF
-773 AMIEK
+773 EK
-778 AWNGQEALDKF
+778 SKPYE
-789 TSSAP
+789 
-794 NTYDIILM
+794 YDIILM
-802 DIMMPVMDGL
+802 DIMMPVMNGL
-812 ETCRKIRTS
+812 DAAKAIRGLSRPDAPTV
-821 NHPEGKNIP
+821 P
-830 IIAMTAQVSQE
+830 IIALSANAFAEDIQKSKNAGINE
-841 CMDKCQLAGMNGHLT
+841 HLAKPLEMDKVLKVIASYC
-856 KPVTSEKLIK
+856 K
-866 TIMEFTI
+866 

>member
-1 MKNDKDNATLYAELK
+1 MNNDKDNATLYAELE

-42 KSIGE
+42 KSLGE

-149 NPDMEKSSL
+149 NPDMEKSNL
-158 IHRLLSLLGK
+158 LHRLLSLLGK

-242 EVYQFWYHRIPP
+242 EVYQFWYHRLPP

-373 LEKMVAPSHHEIM
+373 LEKLVAPSHHEIM

-455 LVKAVESAN
+455 LVKAVKSAN

-566 TLEKIKPGSL
+566 TLKKIKPGSL

-595 LSNAIKYNKV
+595 LSNAIKYNKP
-605 GGKIDTYAKEISFD
+605 GGSISVHAKIIGQVHQNVIYKFIISDT
-619 GITVW
+619 
-624 YEFKIKDSGIGMSEK
+624 GIGISPEFQKHIFEPFAQEDTGARTIYKGTGLVMAIVHRLVQEMGGTIQLKSEK
-639 FVKEELFDIF
+639 NV
-649 TQEQTD
+649 
-655 ARTHYKG
+655 G
-662 SGLGMSIVKQLIK
+662 
-675 AMHGTIE
+675 
-682 VKSTFGEG
+682 STF
-690 TTFVFQLPFKIS
+690 TLILPFTIDEHQPS
-702 EQSGTKIE
+702 AS
-710 EKYSFNAEKAAGKM
+710 AETA
-724 YTDTQER
+724 TDTP
-731 ESSVS
+731 
-736 SNGEE
+736 
-741 SAQNNLNGINILL
+741 ADLTDLHILV
-754 VEDNDLNMEI
+754 VEDNELNLEI
-764 AEFYLSDRG
+764 AVFSLEAAGLNISTAINGLEAVRLF
-773 AMIEK
+773 EK
-778 AWNGQEALDKF
+778 SKPYE
-789 TSSAP
+789 
-794 NTYDIILM
+794 YDIILM
-802 DIMMPVMDGL
+802 DIMMPVMNGL
-812 ETCRKIRTS
+812 DAAKAIRGLSRPDAPTV
-821 NHPEGKNIP
+821 P
-830 IIAMTAQVSQE
+830 IIALSANAFAEDIQKSKNAGINE
-841 CMDKCQLAGMNGHLT
+841 HLAKPLEMDKVLKVIASYC
-856 KPVTSEKLIK
+856 K
-866 TIMEFTI
+866 

>member
-1 MKNDKDNATLYAELK
+1 MNNDKDNATLYAELE

-42 KSIGE
+42 KSLGE

-149 NPDMEKSSL
+149 NPDMEKSNL
-158 IHRLLSLLGK
+158 LHRLLSLLGK

-213 EMDGVKAP
+213 ELDGDKTP
-221 RLHPNPTMC
+221 LLHPNPTMC

-254 KYVTPVLDYIQK
+254 KYITPVLDYIQK

-373 LEKMVAPSHHEIM
+373 LEKLVAPSHHEIM

-499 TNPKALLECHEKMRT
+499 TNPKALLKCHEKMRT

-566 TLEKIKPGSL
+566 TLKKIKPGSL

-595 LSNAIKYNKV
+595 LSNAIKYNKP
-605 GGKIDTYAKEISFD
+605 GGSISVHAKIIRQVHQNVIYKFIISDT
-619 GITVW
+619 
-624 YEFKIKDSGIGMSEK
+624 GIGISPEFQK
-639 FVKEELFDIF
+639 HIF
-649 TQEQTD
+649 EPFAQEDTG
-655 ARTHYKG
+655 ARTIYKG
-662 SGLGMSIVKQLIK
+662 TGLGMAIVHRLVQE
-675 AMHGTIE
+675 MGGTIQLKSE
-682 VKSTFGEG
+682 KNVGSTF
-690 TTFVFQLPFKIS
+690 TLILPFTIDEHQPS
-702 EQSGTKIE
+702 AS
-710 EKYSFNAEKAAGKM
+710 AEIA
-724 YTDTQER
+724 TDTP
-731 ESSVS
+731 
-736 SNGEE
+736 
-741 SAQNNLNGINILL
+741 ADLTDLHILV
-754 VEDNDLNMEI
+754 VEDNELNLEI
-764 AEFYLSDRG
+764 AVFSLEAAGLNVSTAINGLEAVRLF
-773 AMIEK
+773 EK
-778 AWNGQEALDKF
+778 SKPYE
-789 TSSAP
+789 
-794 NTYDIILM
+794 YDIILM
-802 DIMMPVMDGL
+802 DIMMPVMNSLDAAKAIRGL
-812 ETCRKIRTS
+812 SRPDATTV
-821 NHPEGKNIP
+821 P
-830 IIAMTAQVSQE
+830 IIALSANAFAEDIQKSKNAGINE
-841 CMDKCQLAGMNGHLT
+841 HLAKPLEMDKVLKVIASYC
-856 KPVTSEKLIK
+856 K
-866 TIMEFTI
+866 

>member
-1 MKNDKDNATLYAELK
+1 MNNDKDNATLYAELK

-42 KSIGE
+42 KSLGE

-149 NPDMEKSSL
+149 NPDMEKSNL
-158 IHRLLSLLGK
+158 LHRLLSLLGK

-242 EVYQFWYHRIPP
+242 EVYQFWYHRLPP

-566 TLEKIKPGSL
+566 TLKKIKPGSL

-595 LSNAIKYNKV
+595 LSNAIKYNKP
-605 GGKIDTYAKEISFD
+605 GGSISIHAKIIRQVHQNVIYKFIISDT
-619 GITVW
+619 
-624 YEFKIKDSGIGMSEK
+624 GIGISPEFQK
-639 FVKEELFDIF
+639 HIF
-649 TQEQTD
+649 EPFAQEDTG
-655 ARTHYKG
+655 ARTIYKG
-662 SGLGMSIVKQLIK
+662 TGLGMAIVHRLVQE
-675 AMHGTIE
+675 MGGTIQLKSE
-682 VKSTFGEG
+682 KNVGSTF
-690 TTFVFQLPFKIS
+690 TLILPFTIDEHQPS
-702 EQSGTKIE
+702 AS
-710 EKYSFNAEKAAGKM
+710 AE
-724 YTDTQER
+724 TDTDTP
-731 ESSVS
+731 
-736 SNGEE
+736 
-741 SAQNNLNGINILL
+741 ADLTDLHILV
-754 VEDNDLNMEI
+754 VEDNELNLEI
-764 AEFYLSDRG
+764 AVFSLEAAGLNVSTAINGLKAVRLF
-773 AMIEK
+773 EK
-778 AWNGQEALDKF
+778 SKPYE
-789 TSSAP
+789 
-794 NTYDIILM
+794 YDIILM
-802 DIMMPVMDGL
+802 DIMMPVMNGL
-812 ETCRKIRTS
+812 DAAKAIRGLSRPDATTV
-821 NHPEGKNIP
+821 P
-830 IIAMTAQVSQE
+830 IIALSANAFAEDIQKSKNAGINE
-841 CMDKCQLAGMNGHLT
+841 HLAKPLEMDKVLKVIASYC
-856 KPVTSEKLIK
+856 K
-866 TIMEFTI
+866 

>member
-1 MKNDKDNATLYAELK
+1 MNNDKDNATLYAELK

-242 EVYQFWYHRIPP
+242 EVYQFWYHRLPP

-373 LEKMVAPSHHEIM
+373 LEKLVAPSHHEIM

-455 LVKAVESAN
+455 LVKRS
-464 QANTAKTDFL
+464 
-474 NRMSHDIRTP
+474 
-484 LNGILGMLDIAQKNE
+484 
-499 TNPKALLECHEKMRT
+499 NP
-514 AAFHLKALVN
+514 
-524 DVLDMQRMETDRF
+524 Q
-537 FLEQIPFDIREILDN
+537 
-552 CWSMLEA
+552 
-559 QASRLDI
+559 
-566 TLEKIKPGSL
+566 
-576 KYPYLIG
+576 
-583 SPLHIR
+583 IR
-589 QIFMNL
+589 QI
-595 LSNAIKYNKV
+595 
-605 GGKIDTYAKEISFD
+605 
-619 GITVW
+619 
-624 YEFKIKDSGIGMSEK
+624 
-639 FVKEELFDIF
+639 
-649 TQEQTD
+649 QP
-655 ARTHYKG
+655 R
-662 SGLGMSIVKQLIK
+662 
-675 AMHGTIE
+675 
-682 VKSTFGEG
+682 
-690 TTFVFQLPFKIS
+690 P
-702 EQSGTKIE
+702 
-710 EKYSFNAEKAAGKM
+710 
-724 YTDTQER
+724 
-731 ESSVS
+731 
-736 SNGEE
+736 
-741 SAQNNLNGINILL
+741 
-754 VEDNDLNMEI
+754 
-764 AEFYLSDRG
+764 
-773 AMIEK
+773 
-778 AWNGQEALDKF
+778 
-789 TSSAP
+789 TSSTGCHMISAP
-794 NTYDIILM
+794 LLTEFLECLILHRKM
-802 DIMMPVMDGL
+802 KQIPKHCWSVM
-812 ETCRKIRTS
+812 RKC
-821 NHPEGKNIP
+821 
-830 IIAMTAQVSQE
+830 V
-841 CMDKCQLAGMNGHLT
+841 LL
-856 KPVTSEKLIK
+856 L
-866 TIMEFTI
+866 FT

>member
-1 MKNDKDNATLYAELK
+1 MNNDKDNATLYAELE

-42 KSIGE
+42 KSLGE

-149 NPDMEKSSL
+149 NPDMEKSNL
-158 IHRLLSLLGK
+158 LHRLLSLLGK

-242 EVYQFWYHRIPP
+242 EVYQFWYHRLPP

-373 LEKMVAPSHHEIM
+373 LEKLVAPSHHEIM

-566 TLEKIKPGSL
+566 TLKKIKPGSL

-595 LSNAIKYNKV
+595 LSNAIKYNKP
-605 GGKIDTYAKEISFD
+605 GGSISVHAKIIRQVHQNVIYKFIISDT
-619 GITVW
+619 
-624 YEFKIKDSGIGMSEK
+624 GIGISPEFQK
-639 FVKEELFDIF
+639 HIF
-649 TQEQTD
+649 EPFAQEDTG
-655 ARTHYKG
+655 ARTIYKG
-662 SGLGMSIVKQLIK
+662 TGLGMAIVHRLVQE
-675 AMHGTIE
+675 MGGTIQLKSE
-682 VKSTFGEG
+682 KNVGSTF
-690 TTFVFQLPFKIS
+690 TLILPFTIDEHQPS
-702 EQSGTKIE
+702 AS
-710 EKYSFNAEKAAGKM
+710 AETA
-724 YTDTQER
+724 TDTP
-731 ESSVS
+731 
-736 SNGEE
+736 
-741 SAQNNLNGINILL
+741 ADLTDLHILV
-754 VEDNDLNMEI
+754 VEDNELNLEI
-764 AEFYLSDRG
+764 AVFSLEAAGLNVSTAINGLEAVRLF
-773 AMIEK
+773 EK
-778 AWNGQEALDKF
+778 SKPYE
-789 TSSAP
+789 
-794 NTYDIILM
+794 YDIILM
-802 DIMMPVMDGL
+802 DIMMPVMNGL
-812 ETCRKIRTS
+812 DAAKAIRGLSRPDAPTV
-821 NHPEGKNIP
+821 P
-830 IIAMTAQVSQE
+830 IIALSANAFAEDIQKSKNAGINE
-841 CMDKCQLAGMNGHLT
+841 HLAKPLEMDKVLKVIASYC
-856 KPVTSEKLIK
+856 K
-866 TIMEFTI
+866 

>member
-1 MKNDKDNATLYAELK
+1 MNNDKDNATLYAELE

-42 KSIGE
+42 KSLGE

-53 AYVFETSENH
+53 TYVFETSENH

-89 SMPKWIEVFLH
+89 SMPKWIEVFLY

-149 NPDMEKSSL
+149 NPDMEKSNL
-158 IHRLLSLLGK
+158 LHRLLSLLGK

-242 EVYQFWYHRIPP
+242 EVYQFWYHRLPP

-373 LEKMVAPSHHEIM
+373 LEKLVAPSHHEIM

-499 TNPKALLECHEKMRT
+499 TNPKTLLECHEKMRT

-566 TLEKIKPGSL
+566 TLKKIKPGSL

-595 LSNAIKYNKV
+595 LSNAIKYNKP
-605 GGKIDTYAKEISFD
+605 GGSISVHAKIIRQVHQNVIYKFIISDT
-619 GITVW
+619 
-624 YEFKIKDSGIGMSEK
+624 GIGISPEFQK
-639 FVKEELFDIF
+639 HIF
-649 TQEQTD
+649 EPFAQEDTG
-655 ARTHYKG
+655 ARTIYKG
-662 SGLGMSIVKQLIK
+662 TGLGMAIVHRLVQE
-675 AMHGTIE
+675 MGGTIQLKSE
-682 VKSTFGEG
+682 KNVGSTF
-690 TTFVFQLPFKIS
+690 TLILPFTIDEHQPS
-702 EQSGTKIE
+702 AS
-710 EKYSFNAEKAAGKM
+710 AETA
-724 YTDTQER
+724 TDTP
-731 ESSVS
+731 
-736 SNGEE
+736 
-741 SAQNNLNGINILL
+741 ADLTDLHILV
-754 VEDNDLNMEI
+754 VEDNELNLEI
-764 AEFYLSDRG
+764 AVFSLEAAGLNVSTAINGLEAVRLF
-773 AMIEK
+773 EK
-778 AWNGQEALDKF
+778 SKPYE
-789 TSSAP
+789 
-794 NTYDIILM
+794 YDIILM
-802 DIMMPVMDGL
+802 DIMMPVMNGL
-812 ETCRKIRTS
+812 DAAKAIRGLSRPDATTV
-821 NHPEGKNIP
+821 P
-830 IIAMTAQVSQE
+830 IIALSANAFAEDIQKSKNAGINE
-841 CMDKCQLAGMNGHLT
+841 HLAKPLEMDKVLKVIASYC
-856 KPVTSEKLIK
+856 K
-866 TIMEFTI
+866 

>member
-1 MKNDKDNATLYAELK
+1 MNNDKDNATLYAELE

-42 KSIGE
+42 KSLGE

-89 SMPKWIEVFLH
+89 SIPKWIEVFLH

-149 NPDMEKSSL
+149 NPDMEKSNL
-158 IHRLLSLLGK
+158 LHRLLSLLGK

-213 EMDGVKAP
+213 ELDGVKAP

-242 EVYQFWYHRIPP
+242 EVYQFWYHRLPP

-373 LEKMVAPSHHEIM
+373 LEKLVAPSHHEIM

-455 LVKAVESAN
+455 LVKAVKSAN

-566 TLEKIKPGSL
+566 TLKKIKPGSL

-595 LSNAIKYNKV
+595 LSNAIKYNKP
-605 GGKIDTYAKEISFD
+605 GGSISVHAKIIGQVHQNVIYKFIISDT
-619 GITVW
+619 
-624 YEFKIKDSGIGMSEK
+624 GIGISPEFQK
-639 FVKEELFDIF
+639 HIF
-649 TQEQTD
+649 EPFAQEDTG
-655 ARTHYKG
+655 ARTIYKG
-662 SGLGMSIVKQLIK
+662 TGLGMAIVHRLVQE
-675 AMHGTIE
+675 MGGTIQLKSE
-682 VKSTFGEG
+682 KNVGSTF
-690 TTFVFQLPFKIS
+690 TLILPFTIDEHQPS
-702 EQSGTKIE
+702 AS
-710 EKYSFNAEKAAGKM
+710 AETA
-724 YTDTQER
+724 TDTP
-731 ESSVS
+731 
-736 SNGEE
+736 
-741 SAQNNLNGINILL
+741 ADLTDLHILV
-754 VEDNDLNMEI
+754 VEDNELNLEI
-764 AEFYLSDRG
+764 AVFSLEAAGLNISTAINGLEAVRLF
-773 AMIEK
+773 EK
-778 AWNGQEALDKF
+778 SKPYE
-789 TSSAP
+789 
-794 NTYDIILM
+794 YDIILM
-802 DIMMPVMDGL
+802 DIMMPVMNGL
-812 ETCRKIRTS
+812 DAAKAIRGLSRPDAPTV
-821 NHPEGKNIP
+821 P
-830 IIAMTAQVSQE
+830 IIALSANAFAEDIQKSKNAGINE
-841 CMDKCQLAGMNGHLT
+841 HLAKPLEMDKVLKVIASYC
-856 KPVTSEKLIK
+856 K
-866 TIMEFTI
+866 

>member
-1 MKNDKDNATLYAELK
+1 
-16 AERFMT
+16 
-22 DQISLLHEAEDLAD
+22 
-36 GINFML
+36 
-42 KSIGE
+42 
-47 FTDADR
+47 
-53 AYVFETSENH
+53 
-63 TSTNTYEWCAAGV
+63 
-76 TPQIRNLHDIPFE
+76 
-89 SMPKWIEVFLH
+89 
-100 GENILIEDLEAY
+100 
-112 RESMPLEYELL
+112 
-123 KVQNV
+123 
-128 STLIAFPISV
+128 
-138 HEKLIGFVGVD
+138 
-149 NPDMEKSSL
+149 
-158 IHRLLSLLGK
+158 
-168 YVGTMIKDHKNEQ
+168 
-181 MRLEVV
+181 
-187 ASKSRLDY
+187 
-195 QLEMDEILRGAQ
+195 
-207 IGIWTL
+207 
-213 EMDGVKAP
+213 
-221 RLHPNPTMC
+221 
-230 TLLGVSQEMSPE
+230 MSPE

-408 YPSPQG
+408 YPSPHG

-595 LSNAIKYNKV
+595 LSNAIKYNKP
-605 GGKIDTYAKEISFD
+605 GGSISIHAKIIRQVHQNVIYKFIISDT
-619 GITVW
+619 
-624 YEFKIKDSGIGMSEK
+624 GIGISPEFQK
-639 FVKEELFDIF
+639 HIF
-649 TQEQTD
+649 EPFAQEDTG
-655 ARTHYKG
+655 ARTIYKG
-662 SGLGMSIVKQLIK
+662 TGLGMAIVHRLVQE
-675 AMHGTIE
+675 MGGTIQLKSE
-682 VKSTFGEG
+682 KNVGSTF
-690 TTFVFQLPFKIS
+690 TLILPFTIDEHQPS
-702 EQSGTKIE
+702 AS
-710 EKYSFNAEKAAGKM
+710 AETA
-724 YTDTQER
+724 TDTP
-731 ESSVS
+731 
-736 SNGEE
+736 
-741 SAQNNLNGINILL
+741 ADLTDLHILV
-754 VEDNDLNMEI
+754 VEDNELNLEI
-764 AEFYLSDRG
+764 AVFSLEAAGLNVSTAINGLEAVRLF
-773 AMIEK
+773 EK
-778 AWNGQEALDKF
+778 SKPYE
-789 TSSAP
+789 
-794 NTYDIILM
+794 YDIILM
-802 DIMMPVMDGL
+802 DIMMPVMNGL
-812 ETCRKIRTS
+812 DATKAIRGLSRPDAPTV
-821 NHPEGKNIP
+821 P
-830 IIAMTAQVSQE
+830 IIALSANAFAEDIQKSKNAGINE
-841 CMDKCQLAGMNGHLT
+841 HLAKPLEMDKVLKVIASYC
-856 KPVTSEKLIK
+856 K
-866 TIMEFTI
+866 

>member
-1 MKNDKDNATLYAELK
+1 MNNDKDNATLYAELE

-42 KSIGE
+42 KSLGE

-149 NPDMEKSSL
+149 NPDMEKSNL
-158 IHRLLSLLGK
+158 LHRLLSLLGK

-242 EVYQFWYHRIPP
+242 EVYQFWYHRLPP

-320 RKYQNLTA
+320 RRYQNLTA

-373 LEKMVAPSHHEIM
+373 LEKLVAPSHHEIM

-455 LVKAVESAN
+455 LVKAVKSAN

-566 TLEKIKPGSL
+566 TLKKIKPGSL

-595 LSNAIKYNKV
+595 LSNAIKYNKP
-605 GGKIDTYAKEISFD
+605 GGSISVHAKIIRQVHQNVIYKFIISDT
-619 GITVW
+619 
-624 YEFKIKDSGIGMSEK
+624 GIGISPEFQK
-639 FVKEELFDIF
+639 HIF
-649 TQEQTD
+649 EPFAQEDTG
-655 ARTHYKG
+655 ARTIYKG
-662 SGLGMSIVKQLIK
+662 TGLGMAIVHRLVQE
-675 AMHGTIE
+675 MGGTIQLKSE
-682 VKSTFGEG
+682 KNVGSTF
-690 TTFVFQLPFKIS
+690 TLILPFTIDEHQPS
-702 EQSGTKIE
+702 AS
-710 EKYSFNAEKAAGKM
+710 AETA
-724 YTDTQER
+724 TDTP
-731 ESSVS
+731 
-736 SNGEE
+736 
-741 SAQNNLNGINILL
+741 ADLTDLHILV
-754 VEDNDLNMEI
+754 VEDNELNLEI
-764 AEFYLSDRG
+764 AVFSLEAAGLNVSTAINGLEAVRLF
-773 AMIEK
+773 EK
-778 AWNGQEALDKF
+778 SKPYE
-789 TSSAP
+789 
-794 NTYDIILM
+794 YDIILM
-802 DIMMPVMDGL
+802 DIMMPVMNGL
-812 ETCRKIRTS
+812 DAAKAIRGLSRPDAPTV
-821 NHPEGKNIP
+821 P
-830 IIAMTAQVSQE
+830 IIALSANAFAEDIQKSKNAGINE
-841 CMDKCQLAGMNGHLT
+841 HLAKPLEMDKVLKVIASYC
-856 KPVTSEKLIK
+856 K
-866 TIMEFTI
+866 

>member
-1 MKNDKDNATLYAELK
+1 
-16 AERFMT
+16 
-22 DQISLLHEAEDLAD
+22 
-36 GINFML
+36 
-42 KSIGE
+42 
-47 FTDADR
+47 
-53 AYVFETSENH
+53 
-63 TSTNTYEWCAAGV
+63 
-76 TPQIRNLHDIPFE
+76 
-89 SMPKWIEVFLH
+89 
-100 GENILIEDLEAY
+100 
-112 RESMPLEYELL
+112 
-123 KVQNV
+123 
-128 STLIAFPISV
+128 
-138 HEKLIGFVGVD
+138 
-149 NPDMEKSSL
+149 
-158 IHRLLSLLGK
+158 
-168 YVGTMIKDHKNEQ
+168 

-242 EVYQFWYHRIPP
+242 EVYQFWYHRLPP

-566 TLEKIKPGSL
+566 TLKKIKPGSL

-595 LSNAIKYNKV
+595 LSNAIKYNKP
-605 GGKIDTYAKEISFD
+605 GGSISVHAKIIRQVHQNVIYKFIISDT
-619 GITVW
+619 
-624 YEFKIKDSGIGMSEK
+624 GIGISPEFQK
-639 FVKEELFDIF
+639 HIF
-649 TQEQTD
+649 EPFAQEDTG
-655 ARTHYKG
+655 ARTIYKG
-662 SGLGMSIVKQLIK
+662 TGLGMAIVHRLVQE
-675 AMHGTIE
+675 MGGTIQLKSE
-682 VKSTFGEG
+682 KNVGSTF
-690 TTFVFQLPFKIS
+690 TLILPFTIDEHQPS
-702 EQSGTKIE
+702 AS
-710 EKYSFNAEKAAGKM
+710 AETA
-724 YTDTQER
+724 TDTP
-731 ESSVS
+731 
-736 SNGEE
+736 
-741 SAQNNLNGINILL
+741 ADLTDLHILV
-754 VEDNDLNMEI
+754 VEDNELNLEI
-764 AEFYLSDRG
+764 AVFSLEAAGLNVSTAINGLEAVRLF
-773 AMIEK
+773 EK
-778 AWNGQEALDKF
+778 SKPYE
-789 TSSAP
+789 
-794 NTYDIILM
+794 YDIILM
-802 DIMMPVMDGL
+802 DIMMPVMNGL
-812 ETCRKIRTS
+812 DAAKAIRGLSRPDAPTV
-821 NHPEGKNIP
+821 P
-830 IIAMTAQVSQE
+830 IIALSANAFAEDIQKSKNAGINE
-841 CMDKCQLAGMNGHLT
+841 HLAKPLEMDKVLKVIASYC
-856 KPVTSEKLIK
+856 K
-866 TIMEFTI
+866 

>member
-1 MKNDKDNATLYAELK
+1 MNNDKDNATLYAELE

-42 KSIGE
+42 KSLGE

-149 NPDMEKSSL
+149 NPDMEKSNL
-158 IHRLLSLLGK
+158 LHRLLSLLGK

-254 KYVTPVLDYIQK
+254 KYITPVLDYIQK

-373 LEKMVAPSHHEIM
+373 LEKLVAPSHHEIM

-566 TLEKIKPGSL
+566 TLKKIKPGSL

-595 LSNAIKYNKV
+595 LSNAIKYNKP
-605 GGKIDTYAKEISFD
+605 GGSISVHAKIIRQVHQNVIYKFIISDT
-619 GITVW
+619 
-624 YEFKIKDSGIGMSEK
+624 GIGISPEFQK
-639 FVKEELFDIF
+639 HIF
-649 TQEQTD
+649 EPFAQEDTG
-655 ARTHYKG
+655 ARTIYKG
-662 SGLGMSIVKQLIK
+662 TGLGMAIVHRLVQE
-675 AMHGTIE
+675 MGGTIQLKSE
-682 VKSTFGEG
+682 KNVGSTF
-690 TTFVFQLPFKIS
+690 TLILPFTIDEHQPS
-702 EQSGTKIE
+702 AS
-710 EKYSFNAEKAAGKM
+710 AETA
-724 YTDTQER
+724 TDTP
-731 ESSVS
+731 
-736 SNGEE
+736 
-741 SAQNNLNGINILL
+741 ADLTDLHILV
-754 VEDNDLNMEI
+754 VEDNELNLEI
-764 AEFYLSDRG
+764 AVFSLEAAGLNVSTAINGLEAVRLF
-773 AMIEK
+773 EK
-778 AWNGQEALDKF
+778 SKPYE
-789 TSSAP
+789 
-794 NTYDIILM
+794 YDIILM
-802 DIMMPVMDGL
+802 DIMMPVMNGL
-812 ETCRKIRTS
+812 DATKAIRGLSRPDATTV
-821 NHPEGKNIP
+821 P
-830 IIAMTAQVSQE
+830 IIALSANAFAEDIQKSKNAGINE
-841 CMDKCQLAGMNGHLT
+841 HLAKPLEMDKVLKVIASYC
-856 KPVTSEKLIK
+856 K
-866 TIMEFTI
+866 

>member
-1 MKNDKDNATLYAELK
+1 MNNDKDNATLYAELE

-42 KSIGE
+42 KSLGE

-149 NPDMEKSSL
+149 NPDMEKSNL
-158 IHRLLSLLGK
+158 LHRLLSLLGK

-213 EMDGVKAP
+213 ELDGDKTP
-221 RLHPNPTMC
+221 LLHPNPTMC

-254 KYVTPVLDYIQK
+254 KYITPVLDYIQK

-373 LEKMVAPSHHEIM
+373 LEKLVAPSHHEIM

-595 LSNAIKYNKV
+595 LSNAIKYNKP
-605 GGKIDTYAKEISFD
+605 GGSISVHAKIIRQVHQNVIYKFIISDT
-619 GITVW
+619 
-624 YEFKIKDSGIGMSEK
+624 GIGISPEFQK
-639 FVKEELFDIF
+639 HIF
-649 TQEQTD
+649 EPFAQEDTG
-655 ARTHYKG
+655 ARTIYKG
-662 SGLGMSIVKQLIK
+662 TGLGMAIVHRLVQE
-675 AMHGTIE
+675 MGGTIQLKSE
-682 VKSTFGEG
+682 KNVGSTF
-690 TTFVFQLPFKIS
+690 TLILPFTIDEHQPS
-702 EQSGTKIE
+702 AS
-710 EKYSFNAEKAAGKM
+710 AETA
-724 YTDTQER
+724 TDTPPD
-731 ESSVS
+731 
-736 SNGEE
+736 
-741 SAQNNLNGINILL
+741 LTDLHILV
-754 VEDNDLNMEI
+754 VEDNELNLEI
-764 AEFYLSDRG
+764 AVFSLEAAGLNVSTAINGLEAVRLF
-773 AMIEK
+773 EK
-778 AWNGQEALDKF
+778 SKPYE
-789 TSSAP
+789 
-794 NTYDIILM
+794 YDIILM
-802 DIMMPVMDGL
+802 DIMMPVMNGL
-812 ETCRKIRTS
+812 DAAKAIRGLSRPDATTV
-821 NHPEGKNIP
+821 P
-830 IIAMTAQVSQE
+830 IIALSANAFAEDIQKSKNAGINE
-841 CMDKCQLAGMNGHLT
+841 HLAKPLEMDKVLKVIASYC
-856 KPVTSEKLIK
+856 K
-866 TIMEFTI
+866 

>member
-1 MKNDKDNATLYAELK
+1 MNNDKDNATLYAELE

-42 KSIGE
+42 KSLGE

-149 NPDMEKSSL
+149 NPDMEKSNL
-158 IHRLLSLLGK
+158 LHRLLSLLGK

-242 EVYQFWYHRIPP
+242 EVYQFWYHRLPP

-312 VTRNIENE
+312 VTRNIEYE

-373 LEKMVAPSHHEIM
+373 LEKLVAPSHHEIM

-499 TNPKALLECHEKMRT
+499 TNPKTLLECHEKMRT

-566 TLEKIKPGSL
+566 TLKKIKPGSL

-595 LSNAIKYNKV
+595 LSNAIKYNKP
-605 GGKIDTYAKEISFD
+605 GGSISVHAKIIRQVHQNVIYKFIISDT
-619 GITVW
+619 
-624 YEFKIKDSGIGMSEK
+624 GIGISPEFQK
-639 FVKEELFDIF
+639 HIF
-649 TQEQTD
+649 EPFAQEDTG
-655 ARTHYKG
+655 ARTIYKG
-662 SGLGMSIVKQLIK
+662 TGLGMAIVHRLVQE
-675 AMHGTIE
+675 MGGTIQLKSE
-682 VKSTFGEG
+682 KNVGSTF
-690 TTFVFQLPFKIS
+690 TLILPFTIDEHQPS
-702 EQSGTKIE
+702 AS
-710 EKYSFNAEKAAGKM
+710 AETA
-724 YTDTQER
+724 TDTP
-731 ESSVS
+731 
-736 SNGEE
+736 
-741 SAQNNLNGINILL
+741 ADLTDLHILV
-754 VEDNDLNMEI
+754 VEDNELNLEI
-764 AEFYLSDRG
+764 AVFSLEAAGLNVSTAINGLEAVRLF
-773 AMIEK
+773 EK
-778 AWNGQEALDKF
+778 SKPYE
-789 TSSAP
+789 
-794 NTYDIILM
+794 YDIILM
-802 DIMMPVMDGL
+802 DIMMPVMNGL
-812 ETCRKIRTS
+812 DAAKAIRGLSRPDATTV
-821 NHPEGKNIP
+821 P
-830 IIAMTAQVSQE
+830 IIALSANAFAEDIQKSKNAGINE
-841 CMDKCQLAGMNGHLT
+841 HLAKPLEMDKVLKVIASYC
-856 KPVTSEKLIK
+856 K
-866 TIMEFTI
+866 

>member
-1 MKNDKDNATLYAELK
+1 MNNDKDNATLYAELE

-42 KSIGE
+42 KSLGE

-63 TSTNTYEWCAAGV
+63 TSTNTYEWCATGV

-149 NPDMEKSSL
+149 NPDMEKSNL
-158 IHRLLSLLGK
+158 LHRLLSLLGK

-242 EVYQFWYHRIPP
+242 EVYQFWYHRLPP

-373 LEKMVAPSHHEIM
+373 LEKLVAPSHHEIM

-566 TLEKIKPGSL
+566 TLKKIKPGSL

-595 LSNAIKYNKV
+595 LSNAIKYNKP
-605 GGKIDTYAKEISFD
+605 GGSISVHAKIIRQVHQNVIYKFIISDT
-619 GITVW
+619 
-624 YEFKIKDSGIGMSEK
+624 GIGISPEFQK
-639 FVKEELFDIF
+639 HIF
-649 TQEQTD
+649 EPFAQEDTG
-655 ARTHYKG
+655 ARTIYKG
-662 SGLGMSIVKQLIK
+662 TGLGMAIVHRLVQE
-675 AMHGTIE
+675 MGGTIQLKSE
-682 VKSTFGEG
+682 KNVGSTF
-690 TTFVFQLPFKIS
+690 TLILPFTIDEHQPS
-702 EQSGTKIE
+702 AS
-710 EKYSFNAEKAAGKM
+710 AETA
-724 YTDTQER
+724 TDTP
-731 ESSVS
+731 
-736 SNGEE
+736 
-741 SAQNNLNGINILL
+741 ADLTDLHILV
-754 VEDNDLNMEI
+754 VEDNELNLEI
-764 AEFYLSDRG
+764 AVFSLEAAGLNVSTAINGLEAVRLF
-773 AMIEK
+773 EK
-778 AWNGQEALDKF
+778 SKPYE
-789 TSSAP
+789 
-794 NTYDIILM
+794 YDIILM
-802 DIMMPVMDGL
+802 DIMMPVMNGL
-812 ETCRKIRTS
+812 DAAKAIRGLSRPDATTV
-821 NHPEGKNIP
+821 P
-830 IIAMTAQVSQE
+830 IIALSANAFAEDIQKSKNAGINE
-841 CMDKCQLAGMNGHLT
+841 HLAKPLEMDKVLKVIASYC
-856 KPVTSEKLIK
+856 K
-866 TIMEFTI
+866 

>member
-1 MKNDKDNATLYAELK
+1 MNNDKDNATLYAELE

-42 KSIGE
+42 KSLGE

-149 NPDMEKSSL
+149 NPDMEKSNL
-158 IHRLLSLLGK
+158 LHRLLSLLGK

-242 EVYQFWYHRIPP
+242 EVYQFWYHRLPP

-499 TNPKALLECHEKMRT
+499 TNPKTLLECHEKMRT

-595 LSNAIKYNKV
+595 LSNAIKYNKP
-605 GGKIDTYAKEISFD
+605 GGSISVHAKIIRQVHQNVIYKFIISDT
-619 GITVW
+619 
-624 YEFKIKDSGIGMSEK
+624 GIGISPEFQK
-639 FVKEELFDIF
+639 HIF
-649 TQEQTD
+649 EPFAQEDTGT
-655 ARTHYKG
+655 RTIYKG
-662 SGLGMSIVKQLIK
+662 TGLGMAIVHRLVQE
-675 AMHGTIE
+675 MGGTIQLKSE
-682 VKSTFGEG
+682 KNVGSTF
-690 TTFVFQLPFKIS
+690 TLILPFTIDEHQPS
-702 EQSGTKIE
+702 AS
-710 EKYSFNAEKAAGKM
+710 AETA
-724 YTDTQER
+724 TDTP
-731 ESSVS
+731 
-736 SNGEE
+736 
-741 SAQNNLNGINILL
+741 ADLTDLHILV
-754 VEDNDLNMEI
+754 VEDNELNLEI
-764 AEFYLSDRG
+764 AVFSLEAAGLNVSTAINGLEAVRLF
-773 AMIEK
+773 EK
-778 AWNGQEALDKF
+778 SKPYE
-789 TSSAP
+789 
-794 NTYDIILM
+794 YDIILM
-802 DIMMPVMDGL
+802 DIMMPVMNGL
-812 ETCRKIRTS
+812 DAAKAIRGLSRPDATTV
-821 NHPEGKNIP
+821 P
-830 IIAMTAQVSQE
+830 IIALSANAFAEDIQKSKNAGINE
-841 CMDKCQLAGMNGHLT
+841 HLAKPLEMDKVLKVIASYC
-856 KPVTSEKLIK
+856 K
-866 TIMEFTI
+866 

>member
-1 MKNDKDNATLYAELK
+1 MNNDKDNATLYAELE

-42 KSIGE
+42 KSLGE

-149 NPDMEKSSL
+149 NPDMEKSNL
-158 IHRLLSLLGK
+158 LHRLLSLLGK

-242 EVYQFWYHRIPP
+242 EVYQFWYHRLPP

-414 IWRRATFIV
+414 IWCRATFIV

-566 TLEKIKPGSL
+566 TLKKIKPGSL

-595 LSNAIKYNKV
+595 LSNAIKYNKP
-605 GGKIDTYAKEISFD
+605 GGSISVHAKIIRQVHQNVIYKFIISDT
-619 GITVW
+619 
-624 YEFKIKDSGIGMSEK
+624 GIGISPEFQK
-639 FVKEELFDIF
+639 HIF
-649 TQEQTD
+649 EPFAQEDTG
-655 ARTHYKG
+655 ARTIYKG
-662 SGLGMSIVKQLIK
+662 TGLGMAIVHRLVQE
-675 AMHGTIE
+675 MGGTIQLKSE
-682 VKSTFGEG
+682 KNVGSTF
-690 TTFVFQLPFKIS
+690 TLILPFTIDEHQPS
-702 EQSGTKIE
+702 AS
-710 EKYSFNAEKAAGKM
+710 AETA
-724 YTDTQER
+724 TDTP
-731 ESSVS
+731 
-736 SNGEE
+736 
-741 SAQNNLNGINILL
+741 ADLTDLHILV
-754 VEDNDLNMEI
+754 VEDNELNLEI
-764 AEFYLSDRG
+764 AVFSLEAAGLNVSTAINGLEAVRLF
-773 AMIEK
+773 EK
-778 AWNGQEALDKF
+778 SKPYE
-789 TSSAP
+789 
-794 NTYDIILM
+794 YDIILM
-802 DIMMPVMDGL
+802 DIMMPVMNGL
-812 ETCRKIRTS
+812 DAAKAIRGLSRPDATTV
-821 NHPEGKNIP
+821 P
-830 IIAMTAQVSQE
+830 IIALSANAFAEDIQKSKNAGINE
-841 CMDKCQLAGMNGHLT
+841 HLAKPLEMDKVLKVIASYC
-856 KPVTSEKLIK
+856 K
-866 TIMEFTI
+866 

>member
-1 MKNDKDNATLYAELK
+1 MNNDKDNATLYAELE

-149 NPDMEKSSL
+149 NPDMEKSNL
-158 IHRLLSLLGK
+158 LHRLLSLLGK

-254 KYVTPVLDYIQK
+254 KYITPVLDYMQK

-566 TLEKIKPGSL
+566 TLKKIKPGSL

-595 LSNAIKYNKV
+595 LSNAIKYNKP
-605 GGKIDTYAKEISFD
+605 GGSISVHAKIIRQVHQNVIYKFIISDT
-619 GITVW
+619 
-624 YEFKIKDSGIGMSEK
+624 GIGISPEFQK
-639 FVKEELFDIF
+639 HIF
-649 TQEQTD
+649 EPFAQEDTG
-655 ARTHYKG
+655 ARTIYKG
-662 SGLGMSIVKQLIK
+662 TGLGMAIVHRLVQE
-675 AMHGTIE
+675 MGGTIQLKSE
-682 VKSTFGEG
+682 KNVGSTF
-690 TTFVFQLPFKIS
+690 TLILPFTIDEHQPS
-702 EQSGTKIE
+702 AS
-710 EKYSFNAEKAAGKM
+710 AETA
-724 YTDTQER
+724 TDTP
-731 ESSVS
+731 
-736 SNGEE
+736 
-741 SAQNNLNGINILL
+741 ADLTDLHILV
-754 VEDNDLNMEI
+754 VEDNELNLEI
-764 AEFYLSDRG
+764 AVFSLEAAGLNVSTAINGLEAVRLF
-773 AMIEK
+773 EK
-778 AWNGQEALDKF
+778 SKPYE
-789 TSSAP
+789 
-794 NTYDIILM
+794 YDIILM
-802 DIMMPVMDGL
+802 DIMMPVMNGL
-812 ETCRKIRTS
+812 DAAKAIRGLSRPDAPTV
-821 NHPEGKNIP
+821 P
-830 IIAMTAQVSQE
+830 IIALSANAFAEDIQKSKNAGINE
-841 CMDKCQLAGMNGHLT
+841 HLAKPLEMDKVLKVISSYC
-856 KPVTSEKLIK
+856 K
-866 TIMEFTI
+866 

>member
-1 MKNDKDNATLYAELK
+1 
-16 AERFMT
+16 
-22 DQISLLHEAEDLAD
+22 
-36 GINFML
+36 
-42 KSIGE
+42 
-47 FTDADR
+47 
-53 AYVFETSENH
+53 
-63 TSTNTYEWCAAGV
+63 
-76 TPQIRNLHDIPFE
+76 
-89 SMPKWIEVFLH
+89 
-100 GENILIEDLEAY
+100 
-112 RESMPLEYELL
+112 
-123 KVQNV
+123 
-128 STLIAFPISV
+128 
-138 HEKLIGFVGVD
+138 
-149 NPDMEKSSL
+149 
-158 IHRLLSLLGK
+158 
-168 YVGTMIKDHKNEQ
+168 
-181 MRLEVV
+181 
-187 ASKSRLDY
+187 
-195 QLEMDEILRGAQ
+195 
-207 IGIWTL
+207 
-213 EMDGVKAP
+213 
-221 RLHPNPTMC
+221 
-230 TLLGVSQEMSPE
+230 MSPE

-474 NRMSHDIRTP
+474 NRTSHDIRTP

-566 TLEKIKPGSL
+566 TLKKIKPGSL

-595 LSNAIKYNKV
+595 LSNAIKYNKP
-605 GGKIDTYAKEISFD
+605 GGSISVHAKIIRQVHQNVIYKFIISDT
-619 GITVW
+619 
-624 YEFKIKDSGIGMSEK
+624 GIGISPEFQK
-639 FVKEELFDIF
+639 HIF
-649 TQEQTD
+649 EPFAQEDTG
-655 ARTHYKG
+655 ARTIYKG
-662 SGLGMSIVKQLIK
+662 TGLGMAIVHRLVQE
-675 AMHGTIE
+675 MGGTIQLKSE
-682 VKSTFGEG
+682 KNVGSTF
-690 TTFVFQLPFKIS
+690 TLILPFTIDEHQPS
-702 EQSGTKIE
+702 AS
-710 EKYSFNAEKAAGKM
+710 AE
-724 YTDTQER
+724 TDTDTP
-731 ESSVS
+731 
-736 SNGEE
+736 
-741 SAQNNLNGINILL
+741 ADLTDLHILV
-754 VEDNDLNMEI
+754 VEDNELNLEI
-764 AEFYLSDRG
+764 AVFSLEAAGLNVSTAINGLEVVRLF
-773 AMIEK
+773 EK
-778 AWNGQEALDKF
+778 SKPYE
-789 TSSAP
+789 
-794 NTYDIILM
+794 YDIILM
-802 DIMMPVMDGL
+802 DIMMPVMNGL
-812 ETCRKIRTS
+812 DAAKAIRGLSRPDATTV
-821 NHPEGKNIP
+821 P
-830 IIAMTAQVSQE
+830 IIALSANAFAEDIQKSKNAGINE
-841 CMDKCQLAGMNGHLT
+841 HLAKPLEMDKVLKVIASYC
-856 KPVTSEKLIK
+856 K
-866 TIMEFTI
+866 

>member
-1 MKNDKDNATLYAELK
+1 MNNDKDNATLYAELE

-42 KSIGE
+42 KSLGE

-149 NPDMEKSSL
+149 NPDMEKSNL
-158 IHRLLSLLGK
+158 LHRLLSLLGK

-242 EVYQFWYHRIPP
+242 EVYQFWYHRLPP

-373 LEKMVAPSHHEIM
+373 LEKLVAPSHHEIM

-566 TLEKIKPGSL
+566 TLKKIKPGSL

-595 LSNAIKYNKV
+595 LSNAIKYNKP
-605 GGKIDTYAKEISFD
+605 GGSISVHAKIIRQVHQNVIYKFIISDT
-619 GITVW
+619 
-624 YEFKIKDSGIGMSEK
+624 GIGISPEFQK
-639 FVKEELFDIF
+639 HIF
-649 TQEQTD
+649 EPFAQEDTG
-655 ARTHYKG
+655 ARTIYKG
-662 SGLGMSIVKQLIK
+662 TGLGMAIVHRLVQE
-675 AMHGTIE
+675 MGGTIQLKSE
-682 VKSTFGEG
+682 KNVGSTF
-690 TTFVFQLPFKIS
+690 TLILPFTIDEHQPS
-702 EQSGTKIE
+702 AS
-710 EKYSFNAEKAAGKM
+710 AETA
-724 YTDTQER
+724 TDTP
-731 ESSVS
+731 
-736 SNGEE
+736 
-741 SAQNNLNGINILL
+741 ADLTDLHILV
-754 VEDNDLNMEI
+754 VEDNELNLEI
-764 AEFYLSDRG
+764 AVFSLEAAGLNVSTAINGLKAVRLF
-773 AMIEK
+773 EK
-778 AWNGQEALDKF
+778 SKPYE
-789 TSSAP
+789 
-794 NTYDIILM
+794 YDIILM
-802 DIMMPVMDGL
+802 DIMMPVMNGL
-812 ETCRKIRTS
+812 DAAKAIRGLSRPDATTV
-821 NHPEGKNIP
+821 P
-830 IIAMTAQVSQE
+830 IIALSANAFAEDIQKSKNAGINE
-841 CMDKCQLAGMNGHLT
+841 HLAKPLEMDKVLKVIASYC
-856 KPVTSEKLIK
+856 K
-866 TIMEFTI
+866 

>member
-1 MKNDKDNATLYAELK
+1 MNNDKDNATLYAELK

-42 KSIGE
+42 KSLGE

-149 NPDMEKSSL
+149 NPDMEKSNL
-158 IHRLLSLLGK
+158 LHRLLSLLGK

-221 RLHPNPTMC
+221 RLHPNPTMY

-242 EVYQFWYHRIPP
+242 EVYQFWYHRLPP

-566 TLEKIKPGSL
+566 TLKKIKPGSL

-595 LSNAIKYNKV
+595 LSNAIKYNKP
-605 GGKIDTYAKEISFD
+605 GGSISVHAKIIRQVHQNVIYKFIISDT
-619 GITVW
+619 
-624 YEFKIKDSGIGMSEK
+624 GIGISPEFQK
-639 FVKEELFDIF
+639 HIF
-649 TQEQTD
+649 EPFAQEDTG
-655 ARTHYKG
+655 ARTIYKG
-662 SGLGMSIVKQLIK
+662 TGLGMAIVHRLVQE
-675 AMHGTIE
+675 MGGTIQLKSE
-682 VKSTFGEG
+682 KNVGSTF
-690 TTFVFQLPFKIS
+690 TLILPFTIDEHQPS
-702 EQSGTKIE
+702 AS
-710 EKYSFNAEKAAGKM
+710 AETA
-724 YTDTQER
+724 TDTP
-731 ESSVS
+731 
-736 SNGEE
+736 
-741 SAQNNLNGINILL
+741 ADLTDLHILV
-754 VEDNDLNMEI
+754 VEDNELNLEI
-764 AEFYLSDRG
+764 AVFSLEAAGLNVSTAINGLEAVRLF
-773 AMIEK
+773 EK
-778 AWNGQEALDKF
+778 SKPYE
-789 TSSAP
+789 
-794 NTYDIILM
+794 YDIILM
-802 DIMMPVMDGL
+802 DIMMPVMNGL
-812 ETCRKIRTS
+812 DAAKAIRGLSRPDAPTV
-821 NHPEGKNIP
+821 P
-830 IIAMTAQVSQE
+830 IIALSANAFAEDIQKSKNAGINE
-841 CMDKCQLAGMNGHLT
+841 HLAKPLEMDKVLKVIASYC
-856 KPVTSEKLIK
+856 K
-866 TIMEFTI
+866 

>member
-1 MKNDKDNATLYAELK
+1 MNNDKDNATLYAELE

-42 KSIGE
+42 KSLGE

-149 NPDMEKSSL
+149 NPDMEKSNL
-158 IHRLLSLLGK
+158 LHRLLSLLGK

-242 EVYQFWYHRIPP
+242 EVYQFWYHRLPP

-408 YPSPQG
+408 YPSPHG

-566 TLEKIKPGSL
+566 TLKKIKPGSL

-595 LSNAIKYNKV
+595 LSNAIKYNKP
-605 GGKIDTYAKEISFD
+605 GGSISVHAKIIRQVHQNVIYKFIISDT
-619 GITVW
+619 
-624 YEFKIKDSGIGMSEK
+624 GIGISPEFQK
-639 FVKEELFDIF
+639 HIF
-649 TQEQTD
+649 EPFAQEDTG
-655 ARTHYKG
+655 ARTIYKG
-662 SGLGMSIVKQLIK
+662 TGLGMAIVHRLVQE
-675 AMHGTIE
+675 MGGTIQLKSE
-682 VKSTFGEG
+682 KNVGSTF
-690 TTFVFQLPFKIS
+690 TLILPFTIDEHQPS
-702 EQSGTKIE
+702 AS
-710 EKYSFNAEKAAGKM
+710 AETA
-724 YTDTQER
+724 TDTP
-731 ESSVS
+731 
-736 SNGEE
+736 
-741 SAQNNLNGINILL
+741 ADLTDLHILV
-754 VEDNDLNMEI
+754 VEDNELNLEI
-764 AEFYLSDRG
+764 AVFSLEAAGLNVSTAINGLEAVRLF
-773 AMIEK
+773 EK
-778 AWNGQEALDKF
+778 SKPYE
-789 TSSAP
+789 
-794 NTYDIILM
+794 YDIILM
-802 DIMMPVMDGL
+802 DIMMPVMNGL
-812 ETCRKIRTS
+812 DAAKAIRGLSRPDATTV
-821 NHPEGKNIP
+821 P
-830 IIAMTAQVSQE
+830 IIALSANAFAEDIQKSKNAGINE
-841 CMDKCQLAGMNGHLT
+841 HLAKPLEMDKVLKVIASYC
-856 KPVTSEKLIK
+856 K
-866 TIMEFTI
+866 

>member
-1 MKNDKDNATLYAELK
+1 MNNDKDNATLYAELE

-149 NPDMEKSSL
+149 NPDMEKSNL
-158 IHRLLSLLGK
+158 LHRLLSLLGK

-254 KYVTPVLDYIQK
+254 KYITPVLDYIQK

-566 TLEKIKPGSL
+566 TLKKIKPGSL

-595 LSNAIKYNKV
+595 LSNAIKYNKP
-605 GGKIDTYAKEISFD
+605 GGSISVHAKIIRQVHQNVIYKFIISDT
-619 GITVW
+619 
-624 YEFKIKDSGIGMSEK
+624 GIGISPEFQK
-639 FVKEELFDIF
+639 HIF
-649 TQEQTD
+649 EPFAQEDTG
-655 ARTHYKG
+655 ARTIYKG
-662 SGLGMSIVKQLIK
+662 TGLGMAIVHRLVQE
-675 AMHGTIE
+675 MGGTIQLKSE
-682 VKSTFGEG
+682 KNVGSTF
-690 TTFVFQLPFKIS
+690 TLILPFTIDEHQPS
-702 EQSGTKIE
+702 AS
-710 EKYSFNAEKAAGKM
+710 AETA
-724 YTDTQER
+724 TDTP
-731 ESSVS
+731 
-736 SNGEE
+736 
-741 SAQNNLNGINILL
+741 ADLTDLHILV
-754 VEDNDLNMEI
+754 VEDNELNLEI
-764 AEFYLSDRG
+764 AVFSLEAAGLNVSTAINGLEAVRLF
-773 AMIEK
+773 EK
-778 AWNGQEALDKF
+778 SKPYE
-789 TSSAP
+789 
-794 NTYDIILM
+794 YDIILM
-802 DIMMPVMDGL
+802 DIMMPVMNGL
-812 ETCRKIRTS
+812 DAAKAIRGLSRPDATTV
-821 NHPEGKNIP
+821 P
-830 IIAMTAQVSQE
+830 IIALSANAFAEDIQKSKNAGINE
-841 CMDKCQLAGMNGHLT
+841 HLAKPLEMDKVLKVIASYC
-856 KPVTSEKLIK
+856 K
-866 TIMEFTI
+866 